1 MAPNVNEIEV
11 RRPDDYTS
19 RFLISEPCY
28 EIFVAQLLQL
38 VGCIQHG
45 AKTTKLFLANIKLN
59 AIGNLAHIKC
69 EVEYCGKS
77 FIELARLSSE
87 TLESLIIGPYNGY
100 MSPQFALDKDR
111 GSVVYPRLHTL
122 KLSNHLSNKE
132 MLYPVSTN
140 VMPFLSLRILKLKN
154 ECTFGDDVF
163 FRGNSATLEVLDSH
177 LSSVAMAVI
186 RHLSVFT
193 PTSHPK
199 LRSVRFCSPYE
210 LVPEHFATKA
220 EALKF
225 ALQIGPAA
233 TTRDI
238 SMYLNGAEL
247 THPLIQLGGL
257 DSIQYLSLSHSKL
270 ELWDII
276 VLIKALP
283 MMSDLSVEPL
293 GIGPLP
299 DDVTLHELP
308 DYMVSTYALMGER
321 FRCWHLIYHDE
332 MDHAEKVRCV
342 FLVALVCP
350 NLTRVTYPWES
361 LDLFVDTMEDEV
373 DSDLFIDY
381 EPRLRH
387 LIDHRTVFWGADC
400 W

>member
-1 MAPNVNEIEV
+1 MAPNVKEIEV
-11 RRPDDYTS
+11 WRPDDYTS
-19 RFLISEPCY
+19 RHQFSELCY

-38 VGCIQHG
+38 VGCIQQG
-45 AKTTKLFLANIKLN
+45 VQATEFFWANIKLN
-59 AIGNLAHIKC
+59 AIGNLAHIECVVKH
-69 EVEYCGKS
+69 YDWS
-77 FIELARLSSE
+77 IIELARLSSE
-87 TLESLIIGPYNGY
+87 TLESLIIGPYDSH
-100 MSPQFALDKDR
+100 MSPQFAQDKDR

-122 KLSNHLSNKE
+122 KLSNHLFNKE

-140 VMPFLSLRILKLKN
+140 VMPFPSLRILKLKN
-154 ECTFGDDVF
+154 EYTFGDDVLF
-163 FRGNSATLEVLDSH
+163 QG
-177 LSSVAMAVI
+177 SVAMAVI
-186 RHLSVFT
+186 RHLNVFT

-199 LRSVRFCSPYE
+199 LRSVRFCGPYE
-210 LVPEHFATKA
+210 LVPELFATKA
-220 EALKF
+220 EALKL

-238 SMYLNGAEL
+238 SMCLDGAEL
-247 THPLIQLGGL
+247 TRPLIQLGGL

-270 ELWDII
+270 ELWDVIA
-276 VLIKALP
+276 LIKALP

-308 DYMVSTYALMGER
+308 DYMVSTYAPM
-321 FRCWHLIYHDE
+321 
-332 MDHAEKVRCV
+332 
-342 FLVALVCP
+342 
-350 NLTRVTYPWES
+350 
-361 LDLFVDTMEDEV
+361 DTMEDAV

>member
-11 RRPDDYTS
+11 WRPDDYTS
-19 RFLISEPCY
+19 WHQFPELCY
-28 EIFVAQLLQL
+28 EIFVTQLLQL
-38 VGCIQHG
+38 VGCIQQG
-45 AKTTKLFLANIKLN
+45 VQATEFFWANIKLN
-59 AIGNLAHIKC
+59 AIGNLAHIECVVKH
-69 EVEYCGKS
+69 YDWS
-77 FIELARLSSE
+77 IIELAQPSSE
-87 TLESLIIGPYNGY
+87 TLESLIIGPYDSH
-100 MSPQFALDKDR
+100 MSPQFAQDKDR

-122 KLSNHLSNKE
+122 KLSNHLFNK

-140 VMPFLSLRILKLKN
+140 VVPFQSLRILKLKN

-163 FRGNSATLEVLDSH
+163 FRGNSATLEVLDLH

-186 RHLSVFT
+186 RHLNVFA

-199 LRSVRFCSPYE
+199 LRSIRFCSPYE
-210 LVPEHFATKA
+210 LVPELFATKA

-270 ELWDII
+270 ELWDVI

-299 DDVTLHELP
+299 DDVTLYELP
-308 DYMVSTYALMGER
+308 DYMVSTYAPMGER
-321 FRCWHLIYHDE
+321 FRC
-332 MDHAEKVRCV
+332 
-342 FLVALVCP
+342 
-350 NLTRVTYPWES
+350 
-361 LDLFVDTMEDEV
+361 
-373 DSDLFIDY
+373 
-381 EPRLRH
+381 
-387 LIDHRTVFWGADC
+387 
-400 W
+400 